1 MPCLLRLLRWPA
13 LRSCSESGSGL
24 GAWFGFRFGL
34 GFGFELG
41 FGFGFGF
48 GFGLGFGFDPHLH
61 PVPAG
66 SARRLHRR
74 ERPARGALQQ
84 VPAVLR
90 ERRHER
96 SALRPHGR
104 QVLGQANQAR
114 LGLLAAVNF
123 EQF

>member
-1 MPCLLRLLRWPA
+1 MARECVVLVP
-13 LRSCSESGSGL
+13 GL
-24 GAWFGFRFGL
+24 GS
-34 GFGFELG
+34 ELG

-74 ERPARGALQQ
+74 ERPPRGALQQ

-114 LGLLAAVNF
+114 LGLLAATDSSYLDLHRTPYCTSSA
-123 EQF
+123 